1 MKIDL
6 KELLQ
11 SIGNEAKVETQ
22 ISAQEISSIDEG
34 LQVVQP
40 VQISLHLINTG
51 DIVLAQGSANTQ
63 VKLDCSRCLKSF
75 DWPISVKIKEEYA
88 VNPVILQ
95 NIKQKDL
102 ELHEDD
108 FIAPLSADKTIDL
121 AEMIRQNLLLVL
133 PLKPLCDKT
142 CQGLKG

>member
-22 ISAQEISSIDEG
+22 ISAQEISALDDG
-34 LQVVQP
+34 LQLAQP

-51 DIVLAQGSANTQ
+51 DILLVSGTANTQ
-63 VKLDCSRCLKSF
+63 LKLECSRCLKSF
-75 DWPISVKIKEEYA
+75 DWPINIKIKEEYA

-95 NIKQKDL
+95 NVKQKDL
-102 ELHEDD
+102 ELHEED
-108 FIAPLSADKTIDL
+108 FIAPLNADKTIDL
-121 AEMIRQNLLLVL
+121 TEMIRQNLLLVL
-133 PLKPLCDKT
+133 PLSSLCDKT